1 MVKNVDSSV
10 KFLMYPRFLQVFLDK
25 QVGDMSTHNR
35 TYDAP
40 YHTKKNFANMKK
52 EGKGFS
58 RKVTPLFQTM
68 MVQAQKEM
76 GEGSDMPT
84 DPYYIPIITQ
94 PSTSQ
99 PKKKQKPR
107 KSMKQ
112 NTKVSQ
118 LSGSTTDAADENVP
132 THSNDPLLSSKDR
145 LQLKELLEHCTKLSE
160 RVLHL
165 ETAKT
170 AQAKEIASLKKK
182 VKQLQKKKRS
192 RTHMLKRLRKVGSA
206 RMVESSNE
214 VSLGDQEDASK
225 QGRKIADI
233 DVDAEVTMID
243 ETQGRNNYNLMFD
256 ASVLD
261 NEQDMAEKEVD
272 VVEKEIS
279 TVKPVTTAGEVVT
292 TASVEATTVSA
303 TTTTAKDKGKAK
315 MVETENPLKK
325 KDHIIYDQEV
335 ALNLQA
341 QLQSEL
347 EEEKRLAR

>member
-1 MVKNVDSSV
+1 MHTRASNSERVEPLAKPERILNLRLRRRNKRVPFEQRDERPENPREV
-10 KFLMYPRFLQVFLDK
+10 YLPVIDINHFHYFLNLFEIHHPMANPDNEPMWAADHVIAPTPGPGEAKTWLDELNEVFLDK

-118 LSGSTTDAADENVP
+118 LSGSTTDATDENVP

-192 RTHMLKRLRKVGSA
+192 RTHMLKKIKVQVGFA
-206 RMVESSNE
+206 RMVDSSKN
-214 VSLGDQEDASK
+214 
-225 QGRKIADI
+225 
-233 DVDAEVTMID
+233 
-243 ETQGRNNYNLMFD
+243 
-256 ASVLD
+256 VLD
-261 NEQDMAEKEVD
+261 NERYAEKEV
-272 VVEKEIS
+272 
-279 TVKPVTTAGEVVT
+279 EVDWLRH
-292 TASVEATTVSA
+292 S
-303 TTTTAKDKGKAK
+303 KAK
-315 MVETENPLKK
+315 GLRLENLLKK
-325 KDHIIYDQEV
+325 EKDLIYI
-335 ALNLQA
+335 
-341 QLQSEL
+341 
-347 EEEKRLAR
+347 

>member
-1 MVKNVDSSV
+1 
-10 KFLMYPRFLQVFLDK
+10 
-25 QVGDMSTHNR
+25 
-35 TYDAP
+35 
-40 YHTKKNFANMKK
+40 
-52 EGKGFS
+52 
-58 RKVTPLFQTM
+58 M

-118 LSGSTTDAADENVP
+118 LSGSTTDATDENVP

-145 LQLKELLEHCTKLSE
+145 LQLKELLEHCTKQTVPES
-160 RVLHL
+160 VISL

-303 TTTTAKDKGKAK
+303 TKKTINELTLAQTLIEIKG
-315 MVETENPLKK
+315 
-325 KDHIIYDQEV
+325 
-335 ALNLQA
+335 
-341 QLQSEL
+341 
-347 EEEKRLAR
+347 